1 MNNRHGK
8 NERDGQMALQS
19 QCPVR
24 WPASA
29 RSWPLW
35 RTANRPV
42 DPTCAPIVRFLFKF
56 NWNKIKFHFI
66 KNTVAKRRTHVTTTS
81 RTRLA
86 DELPHEK
93 CHKSHRGT
101 WGRKY
106 PHFQLTYRTRTKNSI
121 CVSTTNAPHV
131 RISFIHRRPIGT
143 PTSAAVPTS
152 AGAGTQT
159 PPFGKKWRNKCTLTF
174 VESWLMVWVRLSRAT

>member
-56 NWNKIKFHFI
+56 NWNKIKFNFI
-66 KNTVAKRRTHVTTTS
+66 KNAVAKRRTHVTTTS
-81 RTRLA
+81 RTSLA

-93 CHKSHRGT
+93 CHKSHRGDL
-101 WGRKY
+101 RSK
-106 PHFQLTYRTRTKNSI
+106 I
-121 CVSTTNAPHV
+121 STFPAHLQNDDQKLDL
-131 RISFIHRRPIGT
+131 RIN
-143 PTSAAVPTS
+143 
-152 AGAGTQT
+152 
-159 PPFGKKWRNKCTLTF
+159 NK
-174 VESWLMVWVRLSRAT
+174 RATCANQLHSSPSDRHAHVGCRTDVGRGRHPDATFRWKMAK